1 MDAKEKGYLSN
12 RLSFLIKLNCAITI
26 GFKNFVRIFSP
37 ITLFHKTTK
46 EQALYKLCHASYRII
61 YMTRSRK
68 YSPNPMDSPTPTCR
82 TNARSGWKK
91 ARFLFR
97 KMLGFLSSKRWEW
110 LSLQ

>member
-61 YMTRSRK
+61 YTWDYQSGGFNSGIHRSRNTRRATGLSK
-68 YSPNPMDSPTPTCR
+68 TQLRVP
-82 TNARSGWKK
+82 ARSHKRNHGS
-91 ARFLFR
+91 
-97 KMLGFLSSKRWEW
+97 LSWRNKYK
-110 LSLQ
+110 